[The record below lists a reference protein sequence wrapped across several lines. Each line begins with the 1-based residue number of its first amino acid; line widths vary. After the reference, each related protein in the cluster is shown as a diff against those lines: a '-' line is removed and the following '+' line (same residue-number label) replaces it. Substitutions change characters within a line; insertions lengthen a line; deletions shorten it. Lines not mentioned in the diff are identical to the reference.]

1 MQKDCYC
8 LLFMSEGELERRGLS
23 ASYGYLPS
31 SLPFEPIWPLFSPWN
46 NILIRFPLPTLT
58 FKRGRE
64 KIETLTVKRELHPLK
79 YTRTLCRVIE
89 D

>member
-46 NILIRFPLPTLT
+46 NILIRVPFTNTDFQEGPG
-58 FKRGRE
+58 KNRNS
-64 KIETLTVKRELHPLK
+64 H
-79 YTRTLCRVIE
+79 C
-89 D
+89 